1 MGNEVYQKKNFSI
14 IKIDRSGYIVIN
26 KNKDFEEGHTHLKSF
41 KTAKMIVDL
50 ALNKLIPNHLSQY
63 LLISLIRISEDLEY
77 INKLEILLNN
87 KKNKTQQN
95 YYNKKSNRNGGGK

>member
-14 IKIDRSGYIVIN
+14 IKIDKSGYIIIN
-26 KNKDFEEGHTHLKSF
+26 KNKDFEEGHTHLESF

-63 LLISLIRISEDLEY
+63 LLISLIRISEDTEY
-77 INKLEILLNN
+77 INKLKALLNN

-95 YYNKKSNRNGGGK
+95 YYNKKPNRKGSGK